1 MTAGVTE
8 PKAAAELPHWDMSNV
23 YSGLN
28 QDDST
33 RALRWQSWLAAALIL
48 NRMDTVLFVA
58 PVLALAVWRLKPR
71 GVWRPALPPLL
82 VCGAWFGFATIYYGS
97 PFPNTAAAKL
107 GSGASLGE
115 LIELGWHYLAA
126 SLREDPVTLVTIL
139 AAGLLTVAGTQG
151 GPQNVLAL
159 ENAGNPEIILKNTA
173 TNNTWEI
180 SAGNNFLFRKEGG
193 ANLMTLSNSGAMT
206 IAGPITT
213 GAS

>member
-126 SLREDPVTLVTIL
+126 SLREDPVTLVTIQPTHSHFL
-139 AAGLLTVAGTQG
+139 QSFITHCTFKIELLV
-151 GPQNVLAL
+151 
-159 ENAGNPEIILKNTA
+159 TA
-173 TNNTWEI
+173 T
-180 SAGNNFLFRKEGG
+180 AGAVFLYSRRRKAAAAAIG
-193 ANLMTLSNSGAMT
+193 SDD
-206 IAGPITT
+206 
-213 GAS
+213 